1 MANPFTSPEEQI
13 LKQRQ
18 RMADLLRASALQGD
32 NQTQMAGGWAIQ
44 NNQIAPFKRLGM
56 ALIANRA
63 QRGVDE
69 DAAAYS
75 KNRAQML
82 ADALT
87 SGDPKA
93 VMQIPGF
100 EEVGANMMRDNSKQ
114 RFEAE
119 QSAIR
124 RRADED
130 EARRDREA
138 EMLRAETAA
147 KARTEAAR
155 IAAEAR
161 LGAAE
166 FTGGEAN
173 LPATIQEWNMFQAMT
188 PEQKS
193 EYIRMKRATNPVDAG
208 GSFVFPNPADP
219 TAPPVASIPKTLRP
233 GESPEEQAAVAA
245 AKLEAE
251 SEAKKRI
258 SVSGIQDVT
267 QMARDILTGK
277 AGETPTASGVGSA
290 VDGVAGF
297 FGFAPDGAAQAD
309 KLRAIAGQLVAKMPR
324 MEGPQSN
331 FDVQNYKEMAGDVGN
346 ASLPIER
353 RLAAL
358 EAVEQIYSKYAGKG
372 ASAPSAP
379 PSADGW
385 QTLPNGV
392 RVRVKSGQQ

>member
-1 MANPFTSPEEQI
+1 
-13 LKQRQ
+13 
-18 RMADLLRASALQGD
+18 MADLLRASAMQSD
-32 NQTQMAGGWAIQ
+32 DQTQTVGGWAIP
-44 NNQIAPFKRLGM
+44 NNQVTPFKRLGM

-69 DAAAYS
+69 DVNAFTR
-75 KNRAQML
+75 NRAKQL
-82 ADALT
+82 AEALK
-87 SGDPKA
+87 SGDPNA
-93 VMQIPGF
+93 VMQIQGF
-100 EEVGANMMRDNSKQ
+100 EELGGQMMRDQGNQ
-114 RFEAE
+114 RFKAD
-119 QSAIR
+119 QAAIQ

-130 EARRDREA
+130 RARKDREA
-138 EMLRAETAA
+138 DILQAQTSAS
-147 KARTEAAR
+147 ARTEAAR

-166 FTGGEAN
+166 FTGGESN
-173 LPATIQEWNMFQAMT
+173 LPASIQEWNMFQAMT
-188 PEQKS
+188 PEQK
-193 EYIRMKRATNPVDAG
+193 EQYIRMKRAVNPVDTG
-208 GSFVFPNPADP
+208 GSFVFPSTVDPA
-219 TAPPVASIPKTLRP
+219 APPVAAIPKTLRP
-233 GESPEEQAAVAA
+233 GESPDEQAAVAV

-251 SEAKKRI
+251 SEAKKRM
-258 SVSGIQDVT
+258 SASGIQDVT

-277 AGETPTASGVGSA
+277 AGDTPTASGVGSA

-358 EAVEQIYSKYAGKG
+358 EAVEQIYSKYSGGSA
-372 ASAPSAP
+372 AAPSATQ
-379 PSADGW
+379 SADDW
-385 QTLPNGV
+385 QTLPSGV
-392 RVRVKSGQQ
+392 RVRVKPGQQ